1 MNVGTPMA
9 VNRDGSRPMHGELFV
24 SRDVMSGPARVYIS
38 VSAALCLSVSLLVR
52 AAAAVV
58 YQMIDEDDGDT
69 SLAGGRGRAE
79 IGRRDQMLSQQN
91 EQSTSTDK

>member
-52 AAAAVV
+52 AAAVV
-58 YQMIDEDDGDT
+58 YQMIDEDHGDT